1 MKIATAQLKKR
12 YEIEKLNQS
21 IKIGKVKPNPSIHT
35 SMNSKRAA
43 ISDDSINTES
53 SQIIK
58 QGKEVK
64 AIEGWTECKDEIEEL
79 KKIFF
84 EFLKRWIDSE
94 RHKIE
99 PNKPIIYQNAS
110 DSEPFELE

>member
-53 SQIIK
+53 S
-58 QGKEVK
+58 
-64 AIEGWTECKDEIEEL
+64 
-79 KKIFF
+79 
-84 EFLKRWIDSE
+84 
-94 RHKIE
+94 
-99 PNKPIIYQNAS
+99 
-110 DSEPFELE
+110 